1 MLAIY
6 RQNKK
11 KEWILSTVFADNIAG
26 MMWREWFE
34 KGGYA
39 TLTRSVR
46 SISELSDVLSVENAK
61 EHHSTPSYATNR
73 PDQKRLEI
81 L

>member
-26 MMWREWFE
+26 MMWRDWFE
-34 KGGYA
+34 KGGNA
-39 TLTRSVR
+39 TLTQSVR
-46 SISELSDVLSVENAK
+46 SITELSDLLSVGDVK
-61 EHHSTPSYATNR
+61 EHHANP
-73 PDQKRLEI
+73 P
-81 L
+81 

>member
-26 MMWREWFE
+26 MMWRDWFE
-34 KGGYA
+34 KGGNA

-46 SISELSDVLSVENAK
+46 SISELSDVLSMGDVK
-61 EHHSTPSYATNR
+61 GRHHDLP
-73 PDQKRLEI
+73 
-81 L
+81 